1 MHEDLQKGLINDN
14 RESILEKVI
23 KRDGRIVNFDK
34 LEIAD
39 AICKGAKA
47 VYKDRREKELER
59 LAYVITDKV
68 VYELEIKSQSGD
80 FASKYPN
87 IEEIQD
93 VVEFVLMEFG
103 ERSIAREYIRYR
115 LQHEEIR
122 EQRKLL
128 INAEEMVDSYLEKMD
143 WKIKENSNMGYS
155 LQGLNNYIISAATKN
170 FWLNRV
176 YSQTI
181 RELHLNGD
189 YHIHDLNLL
198 STYCCGWSLE
208 DFLLRGFK
216 GAYGKI
222 ESDPP
227 KHFDSAL
234 LQLSNAIY
242 TLQGEA
248 AGAQAVSSFDTYLA
262 PFVRYDGLNY
272 KQVKQNVQKYV
283 FNMNVPTRV
292 GFHTPFFNITFDGKV
307 SSVLKDQPVII
318 SGKPQNTC
326 YGDYQEEM
334 DMINKAFCEVMMEG
348 DARNRIFSFP
358 IPTYNITKD
367 FNWESPVTDS
377 IMLMTAKYGIPYFA
391 NFVNS
396 DMSPDDV
403 RSMCCRLRL
412 DNRELRKRGG
422 GLFGAN
428 PLTGS
433 IGVVTINLP
442 RLGYLSKSED
452 EFLER
457 LNRLMDMAK
466 SSLETKR
473 KVLEKNTEMGLYPYS
488 RFYLSAVH
496 ERFSNYWKNHFSTIG
511 LCGMNE
517 CLQNFFGQDVTI
529 ASKQGKDFANKVL
542 DFMRDKLVAYQEE
555 TGNLYNLEA
564 TPAES
569 TSYRFAKMDKEKYP
583 EIVTAGKEEVY
594 YTNSTQLP
602 VDYSEDLFDALDLQ
616 EELQCKYTGGTVFH
630 AFTGQ
635 NIDDLDTMKNLIRK
649 VMEKYQIPYFTH
661 SPTFSICPDHGYIS
675 GEQYQCPTCN
685 AQTEVWSRIVGY
697 YRPMQSWNKGK
708 QEEFK
713 DRRTFAV

>member
-1 MHEDLQKGLINDN
+1 MQEDLQKGLINDS
-14 RESILEKVI
+14 RESTLEKVI

-68 VYELEIKSQSGD
+68 VYELEMKSQMGD

-367 FNWESPVTDS
+367 FNWDSPVTDS

-517 CLQNFFGQDVTI
+517 CLQNFFGHDVTI

-583 EIVTAGKEEVY
+583 EIITAGKEEVY